1 MQVGIQRKGMFCQE
15 GKVVKNN
22 KLLIGQMAKLNHT
35 TLATLRYYDKIGLL
49 SPVYVN
55 PNTGYRYYDIR
66 QCPVFHIIQHH
77 RALNMSLDE
86 IRQLMG
92 CNDFDRF
99 MDYIQ
104 MKQDETVHAL
114 AELQLRHAELD
125 RVLGWA
131 DHFCHRPPNGFIQM
145 GFITAEYVYEKK
157 AVRNYVLEDIG
168 SVIYDASSIE
178 GQLIKSG
185 FTEGYLNFPF
195 VTLSLDDIKHQ
206 RYRTEKL
213 GIIVQG
219 KNREIAGVEQLPS
232 STSVFVYFE
241 DFSKLR
247 TYAEQIIAFCHA
259 HNYTPAGD
267 MICRIMGVLHLDD
280 FKKTTEVFRLS
291 IPVEAGNTIQV

>member
-1 MQVGIQRKGMFCQE
+1 M
-15 GKVVKNN
+15 KNN
-22 KLLIGQMAKLNHT
+22 RLLIGQMAKLNHT
-35 TLATLRYYDKIGLL
+35 TLATLRHYDKVGIL

-55 PNTGYRYYDIR
+55 PETGYRYYDVQ
-66 QCPVFHIIQHH
+66 QCLVFHMIQHH
-77 RALNMSLDE
+77 KALNMSLKEIKEILRRNDYDFLEQIYKKKLDE
-86 IRQLMG
+86 VDQ
-92 CNDFDRF
+92 
-99 MDYIQ
+99 
-104 MKQDETVHAL
+104 AL
-114 AELQLRHAELD
+114 AEFEFRKEELE
-125 RVLGWA
+125 RMMKGA

-185 FTEGYLNFPF
+185 FTEGYLNYPF

-219 KNREIAGVEQLPS
+219 KNREAVGVGQLPS

-247 TYAEQIIAFCHA
+247 TYAEQVIAFCHD
-259 HNYTPAGD
+259 HNHTPAGD
-267 MICRIMGVLHLDD
+267 MICRLMGVLHLDD
-280 FKKTTEVFRLS
+280 FKKTSEVYRLS

>member
-1 MQVGIQRKGMFCQE
+1 M
-15 GKVVKNN
+15 KNN
-22 KLLIGQMAKLNHT
+22 RLLIGQMAKLNHT
-35 TLATLRYYDKIGLL
+35 TLATLRHYDKVGIL

-55 PNTGYRYYDIR
+55 PETGYRYYDVQ
-66 QCPVFHIIQHH
+66 QCLVFHMIQHH
-77 RALNMSLDE
+77 KALNMSLKEIKEILRRNDYDFLEQIYKKKLDE
-86 IRQLMG
+86 VNQ
-92 CNDFDRF
+92 
-99 MDYIQ
+99 
-104 MKQDETVHAL
+104 AL
-114 AELQLRHAELD
+114 AEFEFRKEELE
-125 RVLGWA
+125 RMMKGA

-157 AVRNYVLEDIG
+157 AIRNYVLEDIG

-185 FTEGYLNFPF
+185 FTEGYLNYPF

-219 KNREIAGVEQLPS
+219 KNREIAGAEQLPS

-267 MICRIMGVLHLDD
+267 MICRLMGVLHLDD
-280 FKKTTEVFRLS
+280 FKKTSEVYRLS

>member
-1 MQVGIQRKGMFCQE
+1 
-15 GKVVKNN
+15 
-22 KLLIGQMAKLNHT
+22 MAKLNHT
-35 TLATLRYYDKIGLL
+35 TLATLRHYDKVGIL

-55 PNTGYRYYDIR
+55 PETGYRYYDVQ
-66 QCPVFHIIQHH
+66 QCLVFHMIQHH
-77 RALNMSLDE
+77 KALNMSLKEIKEILRRNDYDFLEQIYKKKLDE
-86 IRQLMG
+86 VNQ
-92 CNDFDRF
+92 
-99 MDYIQ
+99 
-104 MKQDETVHAL
+104 AL
-114 AELQLRHAELD
+114 AEFEFRKEELE
-125 RVLGWA
+125 RMMKGA

-178 GQLIKSG
+178 GQLLKSG

-219 KNREIAGVEQLPS
+219 KNRKIAGVEQLPS

-241 DFSKLR
+241 DFSKLCI
-247 TYAEQIIAFCHA
+247 YAEQVIAFCHA

-267 MICRIMGVLHLDD
+267 MICRLMGVLYLDD
-280 FKKTTEVFRLS
+280 FKKTSEVYRLS
-291 IPVEAGNTIQV
+291 IPVEAGNTIQL

>member
-1 MQVGIQRKGMFCQE
+1 M
-15 GKVVKNN
+15 KNN
-22 KLLIGQMAKLNHT
+22 RLLIGQMAKLNHT
-35 TLATLRYYDKIGLL
+35 TLATLRHYDKVGIL

-55 PNTGYRYYDIR
+55 PETGYRYYDVQ
-66 QCPVFHIIQHH
+66 QCLVFHMIQHH
-77 RALNMSLDE
+77 KALNMSLKEIKEILRRNDYDFLEQIYKKKLDE
-86 IRQLMG
+86 VNQ
-92 CNDFDRF
+92 
-99 MDYIQ
+99 
-104 MKQDETVHAL
+104 AL
-114 AELQLRHAELD
+114 AEFEFRKEELE
-125 RVLGWA
+125 RMMKGA

-178 GQLIKSG
+178 GQLIKGG

-241 DFSKLR
+241 DFSKLCIY
-247 TYAEQIIAFCHA
+247 TEQIIAFCHA

-267 MICRIMGVLHLDD
+267 MICRLMGVLHLDD

-291 IPVEAGNTIQV
+291 IPVEAGNIIQV

>member
-1 MQVGIQRKGMFCQE
+1 M
-15 GKVVKNN
+15 KNN
-22 KLLIGQMAKLNHT
+22 RLLIGQMAKLNHT
-35 TLATLRYYDKIGLL
+35 TLATLRHYDKVGIL

-55 PNTGYRYYDIR
+55 PETGYRYYDVQ
-66 QCPVFHIIQHH
+66 QCLVFHMIQHH
-77 RALNMSLDE
+77 KALNMSLKEIKEILRRNDYDFLEQIYKKKLDE
-86 IRQLMG
+86 VNQ
-92 CNDFDRF
+92 
-99 MDYIQ
+99 
-104 MKQDETVHAL
+104 AL
-114 AELQLRHAELD
+114 AEFEFRKEELE
-125 RVLGWA
+125 RMMKGA

-185 FTEGYLNFPF
+185 FTEGYLNYPF

-247 TYAEQIIAFCHA
+247 TYAEQVIAFCHA

>member
-1 MQVGIQRKGMFCQE
+1 
-15 GKVVKNN
+15 
-22 KLLIGQMAKLNHT
+22 MARLNHT
-35 TLATLRYYDKIGLL
+35 TLATLRHYDKVGIL

-55 PNTGYRYYDIR
+55 PETGYRYYDVQ
-66 QCPVFHIIQHH
+66 QCLVFHMIQHH
-77 RALNMSLDE
+77 KALNMSLKEIKEILRRNDYDFLEQIYKKKLDE
-86 IRQLMG
+86 VNQ
-92 CNDFDRF
+92 
-99 MDYIQ
+99 
-104 MKQDETVHAL
+104 AL
-114 AELQLRHAELD
+114 AEFEFRKEELE
-125 RVLGWA
+125 RMMKGA

-178 GQLIKSG
+178 GQLLKSG

-219 KNREIAGVEQLPS
+219 KNRKIAGVEQLPS

-247 TYAEQIIAFCHA
+247 TYAEQVIAFCHA

-267 MICRIMGVLHLDD
+267 MICRLMGVLHLDD

>member
-1 MQVGIQRKGMFCQE
+1 M
-15 GKVVKNN
+15 KNN
-22 KLLIGQMAKLNHT
+22 RLLIGQMARLNHT
-35 TLATLRYYDKIGLL
+35 TLATLRHYDKVGIL

-55 PNTGYRYYDIR
+55 PETGYRYYDVQ
-66 QCPVFHIIQHH
+66 QCLVFHMIQHH
-77 RALNMSLDE
+77 KALNMSLKEIKEILRRNDYDFLEQIYKKKLDE
-86 IRQLMG
+86 VNQ
-92 CNDFDRF
+92 
-99 MDYIQ
+99 
-104 MKQDETVHAL
+104 AL
-114 AELQLRHAELD
+114 AEFEFRKEELE
-125 RVLGWA
+125 RMMKGA

-219 KNREIAGVEQLPS
+219 KNRKIAGVEQLPS

-241 DFSKLR
+241 DFSKLCI
-247 TYAEQIIAFCHA
+247 YAEQVIAFCHA

-267 MICRIMGVLHLDD
+267 MICRLMGVLHLDD
-280 FKKTTEVFRLS
+280 FKKTSEVYRLS

>member
-1 MQVGIQRKGMFCQE
+1 M
-15 GKVVKNN
+15 KNN
-22 KLLIGQMAKLNHT
+22 RLLIGQMAKLNHT
-35 TLATLRYYDKIGLL
+35 TLATLRHYDKVGIL

-55 PNTGYRYYDIR
+55 PETGYRYYDVQ
-66 QCPVFHIIQHH
+66 QCLVFHMIQHH
-77 RALNMSLDE
+77 KALNMSLKEIKEILRRNDYDFLEQIYKKKLDE
-86 IRQLMG
+86 VNQ
-92 CNDFDRF
+92 
-99 MDYIQ
+99 
-104 MKQDETVHAL
+104 AL
-114 AELQLRHAELD
+114 AEFEFRKEELE
-125 RVLGWA
+125 RILGWA

-157 AVRNYVLEDIG
+157 AIRNYVLEDIG

-185 FTEGYLNFPF
+185 FTEGYLNYPF

-219 KNREIAGVEQLPS
+219 KNREAVGVEQLPS

-247 TYAEQIIAFCHA
+247 TYAEQVIAFCHD

-267 MICRIMGVLHLDD
+267 MICRLMGVLHLDD
-280 FKKTTEVFRLS
+280 FKKTSEVYRLS

>member
-1 MQVGIQRKGMFCQE
+1 M
-15 GKVVKNN
+15 KNN
-22 KLLIGQMAKLNHT
+22 RLLIGQMAKLNHT
-35 TLATLRYYDKIGLL
+35 TLATLRHYDKVGIL

-55 PNTGYRYYDIR
+55 PETGYRYYDVQ
-66 QCPVFHIIQHH
+66 QCLVFHMIQHH
-77 RALNMSLDE
+77 KALNMSLKEIKEILRRNDYDFLEQIYKKKLDE
-86 IRQLMG
+86 VNQ
-92 CNDFDRF
+92 
-99 MDYIQ
+99 
-104 MKQDETVHAL
+104 AL
-114 AELQLRHAELD
+114 AEFEFRKEELE
-125 RVLGWA
+125 RMMKGA

-185 FTEGYLNFPF
+185 FTEGYLNYPF

-219 KNREIAGVEQLPS
+219 KNREAVGVEQLPS

-247 TYAEQIIAFCHA
+247 TYAEQVIAFCHD

-267 MICRIMGVLHLDD
+267 MICRLMGVLHLDD
-280 FKKTTEVFRLS
+280 FKKTSEVYRLS
-291 IPVEAGNTIQV
+291 IPVEAGNIIQV

>member
-1 MQVGIQRKGMFCQE
+1 M
-15 GKVVKNN
+15 KNN
-22 KLLIGQMAKLNHT
+22 RLLIWQMARLNHT
-35 TLATLRYYDKIGLL
+35 TLATLRHYDKVGIL

-55 PNTGYRYYDIR
+55 PETGYRYYDVQ
-66 QCPVFHIIQHH
+66 QCLVFHMIQHH
-77 RALNMSLDE
+77 KALNMSLKEIKEILRRNDYDFLEQIYKKKLDE
-86 IRQLMG
+86 VNQ
-92 CNDFDRF
+92 
-99 MDYIQ
+99 
-104 MKQDETVHAL
+104 AL
-114 AELQLRHAELD
+114 AEFEFRKEELE
-125 RVLGWA
+125 RMMKGA

-219 KNREIAGVEQLPS
+219 KNRKIAGVEQLPS

-241 DFSKLR
+241 DFSKLCI
-247 TYAEQIIAFCHA
+247 YAEQVIAFCHA

-267 MICRIMGVLHLDD
+267 MICRLMGVLHLDD

>member
-1 MQVGIQRKGMFCQE
+1 M
-15 GKVVKNN
+15 KNN
-22 KLLIGQMAKLNHT
+22 RLLIGQMARLNHT
-35 TLATLRYYDKIGLL
+35 TLATLRHYDKVGIL

-55 PNTGYRYYDIR
+55 PETGYRYYDVQ
-66 QCPVFHIIQHH
+66 QCLVFHMIQHH
-77 RALNMSLDE
+77 KALNMSLKEIKEILRRNDYDFLEQIYKKKLDE
-86 IRQLMG
+86 VNQ
-92 CNDFDRF
+92 
-99 MDYIQ
+99 
-104 MKQDETVHAL
+104 AL
-114 AELQLRHAELD
+114 AEFEFRKEELE
-125 RVLGWA
+125 RMMKGA

-219 KNREIAGVEQLPS
+219 KNRKIAGVEQLPS

-241 DFSKLR
+241 DFSKLCI
-247 TYAEQIIAFCHA
+247 YAEQVIAFCHA
-259 HNYTPAGD
+259 HNYTPVGD
-267 MICRIMGVLHLDD
+267 MICRLMGVLHLDD
-280 FKKTTEVFRLS
+280 FKKTSEVYRLS

>member
-1 MQVGIQRKGMFCQE
+1 M
-15 GKVVKNN
+15 KNN
-22 KLLIGQMAKLNHT
+22 RLLIGQMARLNHT
-35 TLATLRYYDKIGLL
+35 TLATLRHYDKVGIL

-55 PNTGYRYYDIR
+55 PETGYRYYDIQ
-66 QCPVFHIIQHH
+66 QCLVFHIIQHH
-77 RALNMSLDE
+77 KVLNMSLKEIKEILRLNDYGFLEQIYKKKLDE
-86 IRQLMG
+86 VNQGLTEFEFRKEELERM
-92 CNDFDRF
+92 
-99 MDYIQ
+99 
-104 MKQDETVHAL
+104 MK
-114 AELQLRHAELD
+114 
-125 RVLGWA
+125 GA

-185 FTEGYLNFPF
+185 FTEGYLNYPF
-195 VTLSLDDIKHQ
+195 VTLSLDDIKHL

-219 KNREIAGVEQLPS
+219 KNREAVGVEQLPS

-247 TYAEQIIAFCHA
+247 TYAEQVIAFCHD

-267 MICRIMGVLHLDD
+267 MMCRLMGVLHLDD
-280 FKKTTEVFRLS
+280 FKKTSEVYRLS

>member
-1 MQVGIQRKGMFCQE
+1 M
-15 GKVVKNN
+15 KNN
-22 KLLIGQMAKLNHT
+22 RLLIGQMAKLNHT
-35 TLATLRYYDKIGLL
+35 TLATLRHYDKVGIL

-55 PNTGYRYYDIR
+55 PETGYRYYDVQ
-66 QCPVFHIIQHH
+66 QCLVFHMIQHH
-77 RALNMSLDE
+77 KALNMSLKEIKEILRRNDYDFLEQIYKKKLDE
-86 IRQLMG
+86 VNQ
-92 CNDFDRF
+92 
-99 MDYIQ
+99 
-104 MKQDETVHAL
+104 AL
-114 AELQLRHAELD
+114 AEFEFRKE
-125 RVLGWA
+125 VLERMMKGA

-241 DFSKLR
+241 DFSKLCIY
-247 TYAEQIIAFCHA
+247 TEQIIAFCHA

-267 MICRIMGVLHLDD
+267 MICRLMGVLHLDD

-291 IPVEAGNTIQV
+291 IPVEAGNIIQV

>member
-1 MQVGIQRKGMFCQE
+1 M
-15 GKVVKNN
+15 KNN
-22 KLLIGQMAKLNHT
+22 RLLIGQMARLNHT
-35 TLATLRYYDKIGLL
+35 TLATLRHYDKVGIL

-55 PNTGYRYYDIR
+55 PETGYRYYDVQ
-66 QCPVFHIIQHH
+66 QCLVFHMIQHH
-77 RALNMSLDE
+77 KALNMSLKEIKEILRRNDYDFLEQIYKKKLDE
-86 IRQLMG
+86 VNQ
-92 CNDFDRF
+92 
-99 MDYIQ
+99 
-104 MKQDETVHAL
+104 AL
-114 AELQLRHAELD
+114 AEFEFRKEELE
-125 RVLGWA
+125 RMMKGA

-178 GQLIKSG
+178 GQLLKSG

-219 KNREIAGVEQLPS
+219 KNRKIAGVEQLPS

-241 DFSKLR
+241 DFSKLCIY
-247 TYAEQIIAFCHA
+247 TEQIIAFCHA

-267 MICRIMGVLHLDD
+267 MICRLMGVLHLDD

-291 IPVEAGNTIQV
+291 IPVEAGNIIQV

>member
-1 MQVGIQRKGMFCQE
+1 M
-15 GKVVKNN
+15 KNN
-22 KLLIGQMAKLNHT
+22 RLLIGQMAKLNHT
-35 TLATLRYYDKIGLL
+35 TLATLRHYDKVGIL

-55 PNTGYRYYDIR
+55 PETGYRYYDVQ
-66 QCPVFHIIQHH
+66 QCLVFHMIQHH
-77 RALNMSLDE
+77 KALNMSLKEIKEILRRNDYDFLEQIYKKKLDE
-86 IRQLMG
+86 VNQ
-92 CNDFDRF
+92 
-99 MDYIQ
+99 
-104 MKQDETVHAL
+104 AL
-114 AELQLRHAELD
+114 AEFEFRKEELE
-125 RVLGWA
+125 RMMKGA

-241 DFSKLR
+241 DFSKLCIY
-247 TYAEQIIAFCHA
+247 TEQIIAFCHA

-267 MICRIMGVLHLDD
+267 MICRLMGVLHLDD
-280 FKKTTEVFRLS
+280 FKKTTEVFCLS
-291 IPVEAGNTIQV
+291 IPVEAGNIIQV

>member
-1 MQVGIQRKGMFCQE
+1 M
-15 GKVVKNN
+15 KNN
-22 KLLIGQMAKLNHT
+22 RLLIGQMAKLNHT
-35 TLATLRYYDKIGLL
+35 TLATLRHYDKVGIL

-55 PNTGYRYYDIR
+55 PETGYRYYDVQ
-66 QCPVFHIIQHH
+66 QCLVFHMIQHH
-77 RALNMSLDE
+77 KALNMSLKEIKEILRRNDYDFLEQIYKKKLDE
-86 IRQLMG
+86 VNQ
-92 CNDFDRF
+92 
-99 MDYIQ
+99 
-104 MKQDETVHAL
+104 AL
-114 AELQLRHAELD
+114 AEFEFRKEELE
-125 RVLGWA
+125 RMMKGA

-185 FTEGYLNFPF
+185 FTEGYLNYPF

-241 DFSKLR
+241 DFSKLCIY
-247 TYAEQIIAFCHA
+247 TEQIIAFCHA

-267 MICRIMGVLHLDD
+267 MICRLMGVLHLDD

-291 IPVEAGNTIQV
+291 IPVEAGNIIQV

>member
-1 MQVGIQRKGMFCQE
+1 M
-15 GKVVKNN
+15 KNN
-22 KLLIGQMAKLNHT
+22 RLLIGQMAKLNHT
-35 TLATLRYYDKIGLL
+35 TFATLRHYDKVGIL

-55 PNTGYRYYDIR
+55 PETGYRYYDVQ
-66 QCPVFHIIQHH
+66 QCLVFHMIQHH
-77 RALNMSLDE
+77 KALNMSLKEIKEILRRNDYDFLEQIYKKKLDE
-86 IRQLMG
+86 VNQ
-92 CNDFDRF
+92 
-99 MDYIQ
+99 
-104 MKQDETVHAL
+104 AL
-114 AELQLRHAELD
+114 AEFEFRKEELE
-125 RVLGWA
+125 RMMKGA

-219 KNREIAGVEQLPS
+219 KNRKIAGVEQLPS

-241 DFSKLR
+241 DFSKLCI
-247 TYAEQIIAFCHA
+247 YAEQVIAFCHA

-267 MICRIMGVLHLDD
+267 MICRLMGVLHLDD

>member
-1 MQVGIQRKGMFCQE
+1 M
-15 GKVVKNN
+15 KNN
-22 KLLIGQMAKLNHT
+22 RLLIGQMARLNHT
-35 TLATLRYYDKIGLL
+35 TLATLRHYDKVGIL

-55 PNTGYRYYDIR
+55 PETGYRYYDVQ
-66 QCPVFHIIQHH
+66 QCLVFHMIQHH
-77 RALNMSLDE
+77 KALNMSLKEIKEILRRNDYDFLEQIYKKKLDE
-86 IRQLMG
+86 VNQ
-92 CNDFDRF
+92 
-99 MDYIQ
+99 
-104 MKQDETVHAL
+104 AL
-114 AELQLRHAELD
+114 AEFEFRKEELE
-125 RVLGWA
+125 RMMKGA

-178 GQLIKSG
+178 GQLLKSG

-241 DFSKLR
+241 DFSKLCIYTER
-247 TYAEQIIAFCHA
+247 IIAFCHA

-267 MICRIMGVLHLDD
+267 MICRLMGVLHLDD

-291 IPVEAGNTIQV
+291 IPVEAGNIIQV

>member
-1 MQVGIQRKGMFCQE
+1 M
-15 GKVVKNN
+15 KNN
-22 KLLIGQMAKLNHT
+22 RLLIGQMARLNHT
-35 TLATLRYYDKIGLL
+35 TLATLRHYDKVGIL

-55 PNTGYRYYDIR
+55 PETGYRYYDVQ
-66 QCPVFHIIQHH
+66 QCLVFHMIQHH
-77 RALNMSLDE
+77 KALNMSLKEIKEILRRNDYDFLEQIYKKKLDE
-86 IRQLMG
+86 VNQ
-92 CNDFDRF
+92 
-99 MDYIQ
+99 
-104 MKQDETVHAL
+104 AL
-114 AELQLRHAELD
+114 AEFEFRKEELE
-125 RVLGWA
+125 RMMKGA

-185 FTEGYLNFPF
+185 FTEGYLNYPF

-247 TYAEQIIAFCHA
+247 TYAEQVIAFCHD

-267 MICRIMGVLHLDD
+267 MICRLMGVLHLDD
-280 FKKTTEVFRLS
+280 FKKTSEVYRLS

>member
-1 MQVGIQRKGMFCQE
+1 
-15 GKVVKNN
+15 
-22 KLLIGQMAKLNHT
+22 MAKLNHT
-35 TLATLRYYDKIGLL
+35 TLATLRHYDKVGIL

-55 PNTGYRYYDIR
+55 PETGYRYYDVQ
-66 QCPVFHIIQHH
+66 QCLVFHMIQHH
-77 RALNMSLDE
+77 KALNMSLKEIKEILRRNDYDFLEQIYKKKLDE
-86 IRQLMG
+86 VNQ
-92 CNDFDRF
+92 
-99 MDYIQ
+99 
-104 MKQDETVHAL
+104 AL
-114 AELQLRHAELD
+114 AEFEFRKEELE
-125 RVLGWA
+125 RMMKGA

-247 TYAEQIIAFCHA
+247 TYAEQVIAFCHD

-267 MICRIMGVLHLDD
+267 MICRLMGVLHLDD
-280 FKKTTEVFRLS
+280 FKKTSEVYRLS

>member
-1 MQVGIQRKGMFCQE
+1 M
-15 GKVVKNN
+15 KNN
-22 KLLIGQMAKLNHT
+22 RLLIGQMAKLNHT
-35 TLATLRYYDKIGLL
+35 TLATLRHYDKVGIL

-55 PNTGYRYYDIR
+55 PETGYRYYDVQ
-66 QCPVFHIIQHH
+66 QCLVFHMIQHH
-77 RALNMSLDE
+77 KALNMSLKEIKEILRRNDYDFLEQIYKKKLDE
-86 IRQLMG
+86 VNQ
-92 CNDFDRF
+92 
-99 MDYIQ
+99 
-104 MKQDETVHAL
+104 AL
-114 AELQLRHAELD
+114 AEFEFRKEELE
-125 RVLGWA
+125 RMMKGA

-178 GQLIKSG
+178 GQLLKSG

-247 TYAEQIIAFCHA
+247 TYAEQVIAFCHD
-259 HNYTPAGD
+259 HNYTPSGD
-267 MICRIMGVLHLDD
+267 MICRLMGVLHLDD
-280 FKKTTEVFRLS
+280 FKKTSEVYRLS
-291 IPVEAGNTIQV
+291 IPVEAGNIIQV

>member
-1 MQVGIQRKGMFCQE
+1 
-15 GKVVKNN
+15 
-22 KLLIGQMAKLNHT
+22 MARLNHT
-35 TLATLRYYDKIGLL
+35 TLATLRHYDKVGIL

-55 PNTGYRYYDIR
+55 PETGYRYYDVQ
-66 QCPVFHIIQHH
+66 QCLVFHMIQHH
-77 RALNMSLDE
+77 KALNMSLKEIKEILRRNDYDFLEQIYKKKLDE
-86 IRQLMG
+86 VNQ
-92 CNDFDRF
+92 
-99 MDYIQ
+99 
-104 MKQDETVHAL
+104 AL
-114 AELQLRHAELD
+114 AEFEFRKEELE
-125 RVLGWA
+125 RMMKGA

-247 TYAEQIIAFCHA
+247 TYAEQVIAFCHD

-267 MICRIMGVLHLDD
+267 MICRLMGVLHLDD
-280 FKKTTEVFRLS
+280 FKKTSEVYRLS

>member
-1 MQVGIQRKGMFCQE
+1 M
-15 GKVVKNN
+15 KNN
-22 KLLIGQMAKLNHT
+22 RLLIGQMAKLNHT
-35 TLATLRYYDKIGLL
+35 TLATLCHYDKVGIL

-55 PNTGYRYYDIR
+55 PETGYRYYDVQ
-66 QCPVFHIIQHH
+66 QCLVFHMIQHH
-77 RALNMSLDE
+77 KALNMSLKEIKEILRRNDYDFLEQIYKKKLDE
-86 IRQLMG
+86 VNQ
-92 CNDFDRF
+92 
-99 MDYIQ
+99 
-104 MKQDETVHAL
+104 AL
-114 AELQLRHAELD
+114 AEFEFRKEELE
-125 RVLGWA
+125 RMMKGA

-178 GQLIKSG
+178 GQLLKSG

-241 DFSKLR
+241 DFSKLCIY
-247 TYAEQIIAFCHA
+247 TEQIIAFCHA

-267 MICRIMGVLHLDD
+267 MICRLMGVLHLDD

-291 IPVEAGNTIQV
+291 IPVEAGNIIQV

>member
-1 MQVGIQRKGMFCQE
+1 M
-15 GKVVKNN
+15 KNN
-22 KLLIGQMAKLNHT
+22 RLLIGQMAKLNHT
-35 TLATLRYYDKIGLL
+35 TLATLRHYDKVGIL

-55 PNTGYRYYDIR
+55 PETGYRYYDVQ
-66 QCPVFHIIQHH
+66 QCLVFHMIQHH
-77 RALNMSLDE
+77 KALNMSLKEIKEILRRNDYDFLEQIYKKKLDE
-86 IRQLMG
+86 VNQ
-92 CNDFDRF
+92 
-99 MDYIQ
+99 
-104 MKQDETVHAL
+104 AL
-114 AELQLRHAELD
+114 AEFEFRKEELE
-125 RVLGWA
+125 RMMKGA

-145 GFITAEYVYEKK
+145 GFITAEYVYKKK

-241 DFSKLR
+241 DFSKLCIY
-247 TYAEQIIAFCHA
+247 TEQIIAFCHA

-267 MICRIMGVLHLDD
+267 MICRLMGVLHLDD

-291 IPVEAGNTIQV
+291 IPVEAGNIIQV

>member
-1 MQVGIQRKGMFCQE
+1 M
-15 GKVVKNN
+15 KNN
-22 KLLIGQMAKLNHT
+22 RLLIGQMARLNHT
-35 TLATLRYYDKIGLL
+35 TLATLRHYDKVGIL

-55 PNTGYRYYDIR
+55 PETGYRYYDVQ
-66 QCPVFHIIQHH
+66 QCLVFHMIQHH
-77 RALNMSLDE
+77 KALNMSLKEIKEILRRNDYDFLEQIYKKKLDE
-86 IRQLMG
+86 VNQ
-92 CNDFDRF
+92 
-99 MDYIQ
+99 
-104 MKQDETVHAL
+104 AL
-114 AELQLRHAELD
+114 AEFEFRKEELE
-125 RVLGWA
+125 RMMKGA

-178 GQLIKSG
+178 GQLLKSG

-241 DFSKLR
+241 DFSKLCIY
-247 TYAEQIIAFCHA
+247 TEQIIAFCHA

-267 MICRIMGVLHLDD
+267 MICRLMGVLHLDD
-280 FKKTTEVFRLS
+280 LKKTSEVYRLS

>member
-1 MQVGIQRKGMFCQE
+1 M
-15 GKVVKNN
+15 KNN
-22 KLLIGQMAKLNHT
+22 RLLIGQMARLNHT
-35 TLATLRYYDKIGLL
+35 TLATLRHYDKVGIL

-55 PNTGYRYYDIR
+55 PETGYSYYDVQ
-66 QCPVFHIIQHH
+66 QCLVFHMIQHH
-77 RALNMSLDE
+77 KALNMSLKEIKEILRRNDYDFLEQIYKKKLDE
-86 IRQLMG
+86 VNQ
-92 CNDFDRF
+92 
-99 MDYIQ
+99 
-104 MKQDETVHAL
+104 AL
-114 AELQLRHAELD
+114 AEFEFRKEELE
-125 RVLGWA
+125 RMMKGA

-178 GQLIKSG
+178 GQLLKSG

-219 KNREIAGVEQLPS
+219 KNRKIAGVEQLPS

-247 TYAEQIIAFCHA
+247 TYAEQVIAFCHD

-267 MICRIMGVLHLDD
+267 MICRLMGVLHLDD
-280 FKKTTEVFRLS
+280 FKKTSEVYRLS

>member
-1 MQVGIQRKGMFCQE
+1 M
-15 GKVVKNN
+15 KNN
-22 KLLIGQMAKLNHT
+22 RLLIGQMARLNHT
-35 TLATLRYYDKIGLL
+35 TLATLRHYDKVGIL

-55 PNTGYRYYDIR
+55 PETGYRYYDVQ
-66 QCPVFHIIQHH
+66 QCLVFHMIQHH
-77 RALNMSLDE
+77 KALNMSLKEIKEILRRNDYDFLEQIYKKKLDE
-86 IRQLMG
+86 VNQ
-92 CNDFDRF
+92 
-99 MDYIQ
+99 
-104 MKQDETVHAL
+104 AL
-114 AELQLRHAELD
+114 AEFEFRKEELE
-125 RVLGWA
+125 RMMKGA

-178 GQLIKSG
+178 GQLLKSG
-185 FTEGYLNFPF
+185 FTEGYLNYPF

-219 KNREIAGVEQLPS
+219 KNREAVGVEQLPS

-247 TYAEQIIAFCHA
+247 TYAEQVIAFCHD

-267 MICRIMGVLHLDD
+267 MICRLMGVLHLDD
-280 FKKTTEVFRLS
+280 FKKTSEVYRLS

>member
-1 MQVGIQRKGMFCQE
+1 
-15 GKVVKNN
+15 
-22 KLLIGQMAKLNHT
+22 MARLNHT
-35 TLATLRYYDKIGLL
+35 TLATLRHYEKVGIL

-55 PNTGYRYYDIR
+55 PETGYRYYDVQ
-66 QCPVFHIIQHH
+66 QCLVFHMIQHH
-77 RALNMSLDE
+77 KALNMSLKEIKEILRRNDYDFLEQIYKKKLDE
-86 IRQLMG
+86 VNQ
-92 CNDFDRF
+92 
-99 MDYIQ
+99 
-104 MKQDETVHAL
+104 AL
-114 AELQLRHAELD
+114 AEFEFRKEELE
-125 RVLGWA
+125 RMMKGA

-185 FTEGYLNFPF
+185 FTEEYLNFPF

-219 KNREIAGVEQLPS
+219 KNRKIAGVEQLPS

-241 DFSKLR
+241 DFSKLCI
-247 TYAEQIIAFCHA
+247 YVEQVIAFCHA

-267 MICRIMGVLHLDD
+267 MICRLMGVLHLDD

-291 IPVEAGNTIQV
+291 IPVEAGNIIQV

>member
-1 MQVGIQRKGMFCQE
+1 M
-15 GKVVKNN
+15 KNN
-22 KLLIGQMAKLNHT
+22 RLLIGQMARLNHT
-35 TLATLRYYDKIGLL
+35 TLATLRHYDKVGIL
-49 SPVYVN
+49 SLVYVN
-55 PNTGYRYYDIR
+55 PETGYRYYDVQ
-66 QCPVFHIIQHH
+66 QCLVFHMIQHH
-77 RALNMSLDE
+77 KALNMSLKEIKEILRRNDYDFLEQIYKKKLDE
-86 IRQLMG
+86 VNQ
-92 CNDFDRF
+92 
-99 MDYIQ
+99 
-104 MKQDETVHAL
+104 AL
-114 AELQLRHAELD
+114 AEFEFRKEELE
-125 RVLGWA
+125 RMMKGA

-157 AVRNYVLEDIG
+157 AIRNYVLEDIG

-185 FTEGYLNFPF
+185 FTEGYLNYPF

-219 KNREIAGVEQLPS
+219 KNREAVGVEQLPS

-247 TYAEQIIAFCHA
+247 TYAEQVIAFCHD

-267 MICRIMGVLHLDD
+267 MICRLMGVLHLDD
-280 FKKTTEVFRLS
+280 FKKTSEVYRLS

>member
-1 MQVGIQRKGMFCQE
+1 
-15 GKVVKNN
+15 
-22 KLLIGQMAKLNHT
+22 MARLNHT
-35 TLATLRYYDKIGLL
+35 TLATLRHYDKVGIL

-55 PNTGYRYYDIR
+55 PKTGYRYYDVQ
-66 QCPVFHIIQHH
+66 QCLVFHMIQHH
-77 RALNMSLDE
+77 KALNMSLKEIKEILRRNDYDFLEQIYKKKLDE
-86 IRQLMG
+86 VNQ
-92 CNDFDRF
+92 
-99 MDYIQ
+99 
-104 MKQDETVHAL
+104 AL
-114 AELQLRHAELD
+114 AEFEFRKEELE
-125 RVLGWA
+125 RMMKGA

-219 KNREIAGVEQLPS
+219 KNREAVGVEQLPS

-247 TYAEQIIAFCHA
+247 TYAEQVIAFCHD

-267 MICRIMGVLHLDD
+267 MICRLMGVLHLDD
-280 FKKTTEVFRLS
+280 FKKTSEVYRLY
-291 IPVEAGNTIQV
+291 IPVEAGNIIQV

>member
-1 MQVGIQRKGMFCQE
+1 MTIDE
-15 GKVVKNN
+15 
-22 KLLIGQMAKLNHT
+22 
-35 TLATLRYYDKIGLL
+35 
-49 SPVYVN
+49 VN
-55 PNTGYRYYDIR
+55 
-66 QCPVFHIIQHH
+66 Q
-77 RALNMSLDE
+77 
-86 IRQLMG
+86 
-92 CNDFDRF
+92 
-99 MDYIQ
+99 
-104 MKQDETVHAL
+104 AL
-114 AELQLRHAELD
+114 AEFEFRKEELE
-125 RVLGWA
+125 RMMKGA

-157 AVRNYVLEDIG
+157 AIRNYVLEDIG

-185 FTEGYLNFPF
+185 FTEGYLNYPF

-219 KNREIAGVEQLPS
+219 KNREIAGAEQLPS

-267 MICRIMGVLHLDD
+267 MICRLMGVLHLDD
-280 FKKTTEVFRLS
+280 FKKTSEVYRLS

>member
-1 MQVGIQRKGMFCQE
+1 M
-15 GKVVKNN
+15 KNN
-22 KLLIGQMAKLNHT
+22 RLLIGQMAKLNHT
-35 TLATLRYYDKIGLL
+35 TLATLRHYDKVGIL

-55 PNTGYRYYDIR
+55 PETGYRYYDVQ
-66 QCPVFHIIQHH
+66 QCLVFHMIQHH
-77 RALNMSLDE
+77 KALNMSLKEIKEILRRNDYDFLEQIYKKKLDE
-86 IRQLMG
+86 VNQ
-92 CNDFDRF
+92 
-99 MDYIQ
+99 
-104 MKQDETVHAL
+104 AL
-114 AELQLRHAELD
+114 AEFEFRKEELE
-125 RVLGWA
+125 RMMKGA

-219 KNREIAGVEQLPS
+219 KNRKIAGVEQLPS

-241 DFSKLR
+241 DFSKLCI
-247 TYAEQIIAFCHA
+247 YAEQVIAFCHA

-267 MICRIMGVLHLDD
+267 MICRLMGVLHLDD

>member
-1 MQVGIQRKGMFCQE
+1 
-15 GKVVKNN
+15 
-22 KLLIGQMAKLNHT
+22 MAKLNHT
-35 TLATLRYYDKIGLL
+35 TLATLRHYDKVGIL

-55 PNTGYRYYDIR
+55 PETGYRYYDVQ
-66 QCPVFHIIQHH
+66 QCLVFHMIQHH
-77 RALNMSLDE
+77 KALNMSLKEIKEILRRNDYDFLEQIYKKKLDE
-86 IRQLMG
+86 VNQ
-92 CNDFDRF
+92 
-99 MDYIQ
+99 
-104 MKQDETVHAL
+104 AL
-114 AELQLRHAELD
+114 AEFEFRKEELE
-125 RVLGWA
+125 RMMKGA
-131 DHFCHRPPNGFIQM
+131 DHFCHHPPNGFIQM

-219 KNREIAGVEQLPS
+219 KNRKIAGVEQLPS

-241 DFSKLR
+241 DFSKLCI
-247 TYAEQIIAFCHA
+247 YAEQVIAFCHA

-267 MICRIMGVLHLDD
+267 MICRLMGVLHLDD
-280 FKKTTEVFRLS
+280 FKKTSEVYRLS

>member
-1 MQVGIQRKGMFCQE
+1 
-15 GKVVKNN
+15 
-22 KLLIGQMAKLNHT
+22 MAKLNHT
-35 TLATLRYYDKIGLL
+35 TLATLRHYDKVGIL

-55 PNTGYRYYDIR
+55 PETGYRYYDVQ
-66 QCPVFHIIQHH
+66 QCLVFHMIQHH
-77 RALNMSLDE
+77 KALNMSLKEIKEILRRNDYDFLEQIYKKKLDE
-86 IRQLMG
+86 VNQ
-92 CNDFDRF
+92 
-99 MDYIQ
+99 
-104 MKQDETVHAL
+104 AL
-114 AELQLRHAELD
+114 AEFEFRKEELD
-125 RVLGWA
+125 RALGWA
-131 DHFCHRPPNGFIQM
+131 DHFCHRSPNGFIQM
-145 GFITAEYVYEKK
+145 GFITAEYVYEEK

-185 FTEGYLNFPF
+185 FTEGYLNYPF

-219 KNREIAGVEQLPS
+219 KNREAVGVEQLPS

-247 TYAEQIIAFCHA
+247 TYAEQVIAFCHD

-267 MICRIMGVLHLDD
+267 MICRLMGVLHLDD
-280 FKKTTEVFRLS
+280 FKKTSEVYRLS

>member
-1 MQVGIQRKGMFCQE
+1 M
-15 GKVVKNN
+15 KNN
-22 KLLIGQMAKLNHT
+22 RLLIGQMARLNHT
-35 TLATLRYYDKIGLL
+35 TLATLRHYDKVGIL

-55 PNTGYRYYDIR
+55 PETGYRYYDVQ
-66 QCPVFHIIQHH
+66 QCLVFHMIQHH
-77 RALNMSLDE
+77 KALNMSLKEIKEILRRNDYDFLEQIYKKKLDE
-86 IRQLMG
+86 VNQ
-92 CNDFDRF
+92 
-99 MDYIQ
+99 
-104 MKQDETVHAL
+104 AL
-114 AELQLRHAELD
+114 AEFEFRKEELE
-125 RVLGWA
+125 RMMKGA

-178 GQLIKSG
+178 GQLLKSG

-241 DFSKLR
+241 DFSKLCIY
-247 TYAEQIIAFCHA
+247 TEQIIAFCHA

-267 MICRIMGVLHLDD
+267 MICRLMGVLHLDD

-291 IPVEAGNTIQV
+291 IPVEAGNIIQV

>member
-1 MQVGIQRKGMFCQE
+1 M
-15 GKVVKNN
+15 KNN
-22 KLLIGQMAKLNHT
+22 RLLIGQMAKLNHT
-35 TLATLRYYDKIGLL
+35 TLATLRHYDKVGIL

-55 PNTGYRYYDIR
+55 PETGYRYYDVQ
-66 QCPVFHIIQHH
+66 QCLVFHMIQHH
-77 RALNMSLDE
+77 KALNMSLKEIKEILRRNDYDFLEQIYKKKLDE
-86 IRQLMG
+86 VNQ
-92 CNDFDRF
+92 
-99 MDYIQ
+99 
-104 MKQDETVHAL
+104 AL
-114 AELQLRHAELD
+114 AEFEFRKEELE
-125 RVLGWA
+125 RILGWA

-185 FTEGYLNFPF
+185 FTEAYLNYPF

-219 KNREIAGVEQLPS
+219 KNREAVGVEQLPS

-247 TYAEQIIAFCHA
+247 TYAEQVIAFCHA

-267 MICRIMGVLHLDD
+267 MICRLMGVLHLDD
-280 FKKTTEVFRLS
+280 FKKTSEVYRLS

>member
-1 MQVGIQRKGMFCQE
+1 
-15 GKVVKNN
+15 
-22 KLLIGQMAKLNHT
+22 MARLNHT
-35 TLATLRYYDKIGLL
+35 TLATLRHYDKVGIL

-55 PNTGYRYYDIR
+55 PETGYRYYDVQ
-66 QCPVFHIIQHH
+66 QCLVFHMIQHH
-77 RALNMSLDE
+77 KALNMSLKEIKEILRRNDYDFLEQIYKKKLDE
-86 IRQLMG
+86 VNQ
-92 CNDFDRF
+92 
-99 MDYIQ
+99 
-104 MKQDETVHAL
+104 AL
-114 AELQLRHAELD
+114 AEFEFRKEELE
-125 RVLGWA
+125 RMMKGA

-185 FTEGYLNFPF
+185 FTEGYLNYPF

-219 KNREIAGVEQLPS
+219 KNREAVGVEQIPS

-241 DFSKLR
+241 DFSKLCIY
-247 TYAEQIIAFCHA
+247 TEQIIAFCHA

-267 MICRIMGVLHLDD
+267 MICRLMGVLHLDD

-291 IPVEAGNTIQV
+291 IPVEAGNIIQV

>member
-1 MQVGIQRKGMFCQE
+1 M
-15 GKVVKNN
+15 KNN
-22 KLLIGQMAKLNHT
+22 RLLIGQMAKLNHT
-35 TLATLRYYDKIGLL
+35 TLATLRHYDKVGIL

-55 PNTGYRYYDIR
+55 PETGYRYYDVQ
-66 QCPVFHIIQHH
+66 QCLVFHMIQHH
-77 RALNMSLDE
+77 KALNMSLKEIKEILRRNDYDFLEQIYKKKLDE
-86 IRQLMG
+86 VNQ
-92 CNDFDRF
+92 
-99 MDYIQ
+99 
-104 MKQDETVHAL
+104 AL
-114 AELQLRHAELD
+114 AEFEFRKEELE
-125 RVLGWA
+125 RMMKGA
-131 DHFCHRPPNGFIQM
+131 DHFCHRLPNGFIQM

-219 KNREIAGVEQLPS
+219 KNRKIAGVEQLPS

-241 DFSKLR
+241 DFSKLCI
-247 TYAEQIIAFCHA
+247 YAEQVIAFCHA

-267 MICRIMGVLHLDD
+267 MICRLMGVLHLDD
-280 FKKTTEVFRLS
+280 FKKTSEVYRLS